1 LPSSPPDI
9 SRTKLSA
16 SVILCSHINSFSLS
30 IVQPFLYSVVMSEK
44 ETPSKSSIEKI
55 NSNSWYSSTPNKLLA
70 TLGILKEEINCDV
83 CVIGG
88 GFTGLST
95 ALELSQKK
103 YSVILLESQDIA
115 SSASGNNGGLLLRG
129 YNHSPDTLISR
140 YGSTTAKMMC
150 NITLEGL
157 ALVID
162 RIEKHNIKCDLKFG
176 HVTAAMNNRH
186 VASLKK
192 DINEWAKIGHTDLKY
207 LNKEGMRNFVKSEKY
222 IGGIFDQKG
231 AHFHPLNY
239 ALGITQAVQNAGCRI
254 YDDSPVLSIEQDS
267 LTKIKTA
274 HGIVNAKFVVLGG
287 NINLKKTKKLNRK
300 VFNATAH
307 MIATEPLDKNIIP
320 RILPRNIAV
329 HDARFIMNYYRL
341 SNDNRLLF
349 GGGCDC
355 IKSNYREQTKILQKK
370 MTNTFPELARA
381 KIEHCW
387 NGPLNI
393 TLNRMPYFGRLAPNI
408 FYAHGYS
415 GHGVILSNMAGKLI
429 ADAVSGTAEKFD
441 VFAKIK
447 HTSFIGGNIVKQ
459 PLFALGM
466 AWYRLRDMM

>member
-1 LPSSPPDI
+1 
-9 SRTKLSA
+9 
-16 SVILCSHINSFSLS
+16 
-30 IVQPFLYSVVMSEK
+30 MSEK
-44 ETPSKSSIEKI
+44 ETPSKFSIGKI

-70 TLGILKEEINCDV
+70 TLGVLKGEINCDV

-95 ALELSQKK
+95 ALELSQNK

-115 SSASGNNGGLLLRG
+115 GSASGNNSGLLLRG
-129 YNHSPDTLISR
+129 YNHSPNTLISR
-140 YGSTTAKMMC
+140 YGSATAKMMC
-150 NITLEGL
+150 NVTLEGL

-176 HVTAAMNNRH
+176 HVTAAISDKH
-186 VASLKK
+186 VSSLKN

-207 LNKEGMRNFVKSEKY
+207 LNRERIKNFVRSEKY

-239 ALGITQAVQNAGCRI
+239 ALGIAQILQNTGCRI
-254 YDDSPVLSIEQDS
+254 YDDSLVLSIEQGS
-267 LTKIKTA
+267 PTRIKTA

-300 VFNATAH
+300 VFNATAN

-320 RILPRNIAV
+320 LILPRNIAV
-329 HDARFIMNYYRL
+329 HDARFIMNYYKL

-349 GGGCDC
+349 GCGYDYNG
-355 IKSNYREQTKILQKK
+355 SSYREQAAILRKK
-370 MTNTFPELARA
+370 MTNTFPELANV

-387 NGPLNI
+387 NGQQGI
-393 TLNRMPYFGRLAPNI
+393 TLNRMPCFGRLASNI

-415 GHGVILSNMAGKLI
+415 VHGVLLSNIAGKLI
-429 ADAVSGTAEKFD
+429 AEAVSGTAEKFD

-447 HTSFIGGNIVKQ
+447 HTPFIGGDIVKQ

-466 AWYRLRDMM
+466 AWYRLRDMI

>member
-1 LPSSPPDI
+1 
-9 SRTKLSA
+9 
-16 SVILCSHINSFSLS
+16 
-30 IVQPFLYSVVMSEK
+30 MSEK
-44 ETPSKSSIEKI
+44 ETPSKFSIGKI

-70 TLGILKEEINCDV
+70 TLGVLKGEINCDV

-95 ALELSQKK
+95 ALELSQNK

-115 SSASGNNGGLLLRG
+115 GSASGNNGGLLLRG
-129 YNHSPDTLISR
+129 YNPSPGTLVSR
-140 YGSTTAKMMC
+140 YGSSTAKMMC
-150 NITLEGL
+150 NVTLEGL

-176 HVTAAMNNRH
+176 HVTAAISDKH
-186 VASLKK
+186 VSSLKD

-207 LNKEGMRNFVKSEKY
+207 LNRERIKNFVRSEKY
-222 IGGIFDQKG
+222 IGGVFDQKG

-239 ALGITQAVQNAGCRI
+239 ALGIAQILQNTGCRI
-254 YDDSPVLSIEQDS
+254 YDDSLVLSIEQGS
-267 LTKIKTA
+267 PTRIKTA

-300 VFNATAH
+300 VFNATAN

-320 RILPRNIAV
+320 LILPRNIAV
-329 HDARFIMNYYRL
+329 HDARFIMNYYKL

-349 GGGCDC
+349 GCGYDYNG
-355 IKSNYREQTKILQKK
+355 SSYREQAAILRKK
-370 MTNTFPELARA
+370 MTNTFPELANV

-387 NGPLNI
+387 NGQQSI
-393 TLNRMPYFGRLAPNI
+393 TLNRMPCFGRLASNI

-429 ADAVSGTAEKFD
+429 AEAVSGTAEKFD

-447 HTSFIGGNIVKQ
+447 HTPFIGGDIVKQ

-466 AWYRLRDMM
+466 AWYRLRDMI